1 MKDTAIR
8 LIKEIESFG
17 YEAYIVG
24 GFVRDQYFSHPAT
37 DIDIVTNLP
46 LDVLSIYA
54 VGDLSKNKR
63 GFEVIIVEYEGC
75 KFEVASFRGDSI
87 YDDLKRRDFNI
98 NSLAMCSDGVLIV
111 PDDFDS
117 SILKIGGA
125 GEELFEEDPLRVL
138 RGVRMAIKYDL
149 DIEEETFLLMKKY
162 APHISKIDTHR
173 VYEEFMKG
181 LSLNK
186 WRSYLDLCYKVGIP
200 FISEE
205 IPRGVSSIEDIHS
218 RFLYVILHQDK
229 ELLEKYLRIPNEMME
244 LHRFYLKCW
253 EMSFYKPCEDYD
265 LYEYLSRNED
275 YYKHS
280 VPIYKD
286 CGFHNIVNVCDAVIY
301 AGNLNKELFVAG
313 KDVCEILNIPSSPR
327 VGWLIKEANRIIMKS
342 SSYVNKIELLHTLK
356 HFV

>member
-1 MKDTAIR
+1 MKDTAIK
-8 LIKEIESFG
+8 LLKEIESFG
-17 YEAYIVG
+17 FEAYIVG
-24 GFVRDQYFSHPAT
+24 GFVRDHYFSLPAS
-37 DIDIVTNLP
+37 DIDIVTNAP
-46 LDVLSIYA
+46 LDMLKPYA
-54 VGDLSKNKR
+54 VGDLSKNKI

-162 APHISKIDTHR
+162 ASHISKIDTHR

-186 WRSYLDLCYKVGIP
+186 WRSYLDLCYKVDIP
-200 FISEE
+200 FIIEE
-205 IPRGVSSIEDIHS
+205 IPRGVSSMEDIHS
-218 RFLYVILHQDK
+218 RFLYVMMHQDK
-229 ELLEKYLRIPNEMME
+229 ELLEKYLRIPNEMMD

-253 EMSFYKPCEDYD
+253 EMFFYKPCEDYD

-275 YYKHS
+275 YYKYS

-286 CGFHNIVNVCDAVIY
+286 SGFHNIVNVCDAVIY
-301 AGNLNKELFVAG
+301 AGNLNKELFVTG
-313 KDVCEILNIPSSPR
+313 KNVCEILNIPPSPR